1 MLNNSR
7 LQTFL
12 AIGPFILFI
21 ACFIGY
27 FFFIF
32 GTIGLTAHEGNEIE
46 INSPT
51 EVFPMVMAVG
61 MGIFFAIFLLT
72 CAISMF
78 SWIYFLIH
86 AVKNPNFD
94 QTDQQNMRIIWILII
109 VLVSGLGNLLYWI
122 VEIKSKNPRP
132 IIHS

>member
-1 MLNNSR
+1 MLNNQK
-7 LQTFL
+7 LQAFL

-21 ACFIGY
+21 ACIIGY

-32 GTIGLTAHEGNEIE
+32 GAIGISATEDMEIH
-46 INSPT
+46 T
-51 EVFPMVMAVG
+51 ETGVFPMVFAVG
-61 MGIFFAIFLLT
+61 MGIFFALFLLT

-94 QTDQQNMRIIWILII
+94 QADQQNMRVIWILII
-109 VLVSGLGNLLYWI
+109 VLISGLGNLMYWI
-122 VEIKSKNPRP
+122 IEIKSKNPRP
-132 IIHS
+132 IIPS